1 MDKLRHDLLAVVRAA
16 LTAADAGA
24 LVRAALATADVT
36 SALRAAHAVDVIAV
50 GKAAAAM
57 LAAGAAVPV
66 SLRHVI
72 GAAGETVDLLPPGA
86 RWYTTAHP
94 VPDERS
100 VTAGHD
106 ALAVARAADERD
118 LLVVLLS
125 GGASSLIAFP
135 ADDLT
140 LADKQQA
147 SKRLLELGAEIH
159 ELNTVRKHLS
169 SIKGGWLA
177 AAHPGST
184 LTLALSDVVGDDL
197 SSIGSGPTVADAT
210 TFRDA
215 LAVLDAHGGRD
226 VYPASVVDR
235 LTRGAAG
242 KIAETPK
249 PGDPRL
255 GRSTARVIGGALTAV
270 NGARAAASSLGY
282 AVRVI
287 DRPVTGE
294 ARHAARD
301 LLRMATEVAKSDPA
315 SPTCIL
321 SSGET
326 TVRTTGSGKGGRNQE
341 LVLALARQLDTI
353 GATVLAASVGTD
365 GIDGPTDA
373 AGAIVDSTTLARAE
387 AADIGPP
394 ERYLEDHNS
403 YIFFDELGDLIRT
416 GPTGTNVGDLQVI
429 LVGAG
434 RW

>member
-1 MDKLRHDLLAVVRAA
+1 MNKIRNDLLAIVRAA

-24 LVRAALATADVT
+24 LVRDALATADVSRT
-36 SALRAAHAVDVIAV
+36 LRAARAVDLIAV

-57 LAAGAAVPV
+57 LAAGVTIPVP
-66 SLRHVI
+66 LRHVI
-72 GAAGETVDLLPPGA
+72 GAAGESVDRFPPGA

-100 VTAGHD
+100 VAAADDVLG
-106 ALAVARAADERD
+106 VARAADERD

-125 GGASSLIAFP
+125 GGASSLMALP
-135 ADDLT
+135 AGGVT
-140 LADKQQA
+140 LDDKQQT

-177 AAHPGST
+177 AAHAGST

-197 SSIGSGPTVADAT
+197 SSIGSGPTVGDAT

-215 LAVLDAHGGRD
+215 LAVLDAHGGRE
-226 VYPASVVDR
+226 VYPGSVVDR

-242 KIAETPK
+242 DVAETPK
-249 PGDPRL
+249 PGDQRL
-255 GRSTARVIGGALTAV
+255 RRSTARVIGGAWTAV
-270 NGARAAASSLGY
+270 GGARAAASSLGY
-282 AVRVI
+282 MVHVL

-301 LLRMATEVAKSDPA
+301 LLHTAADVVKSNPA
-315 SPTCIL
+315 SPICIV
-321 SSGET
+321 SAGET

-341 LVLALARQLDTI
+341 LTLALARQLDTI
-353 GATVLAASVGTD
+353 GETVVAASVGTD

-416 GPTGTNVGDLQVI
+416 GPTGTNVGDLQII
-429 LVGAG
+429 LVSQ
-434 RW
+434 

>member
-1 MDKLRHDLLAVVRAA
+1 MERLRKDLLAVVRAA
-16 LTAADAGA
+16 LAAADAGA
-24 LVRAALATADVT
+24 LVREALATTEVI
-36 SALRAAHAVDVIAV
+36 SALRAARAVDLIAV

-57 LAAGAAVPV
+57 LAASADMPVPR
-66 SLRHVI
+66 RHII
-72 GAAGETVDLLPPGA
+72 GAAGDTANLLPPRA
-86 RWYTTAHP
+86 RWHTTAHP

-100 VTAGHD
+100 VAAAHD
-106 ALAVARAADERD
+106 VLAVAQAAGERD

-125 GGASSLIAFP
+125 GGASSLIALP
-135 ADDLT
+135 ADGLT
-140 LADKQQA
+140 LDDKQQT
-147 SKRLLELGAEIH
+147 SRRLLELGAEIH

-169 SIKGGWLA
+169 SIKGGQLA
-177 AAHPGST
+177 AAHAGST

-197 SSIGSGPTVADAT
+197 SSIGSGPTVGDAT

-235 LTRGAAG
+235 LMRGAAG
-242 KIAETPK
+242 DVAETPK
-249 PGDPRL
+249 PGERTL
-255 GRSTARVIGGALTAV
+255 ERSTARVIGGAWTAV
-270 NGARAAASSLGY
+270 DGARAAASSLGY
-282 AVRVI
+282 AVHVLG
-287 DRPVTGE
+287 RPVTGE
-294 ARHAARD
+294 ARLAASE
-301 LLRMATEVAKSDPA
+301 LLRTATAVVKADPA
-315 SPTCIL
+315 SPVCIL

-341 LVLALARQLDTI
+341 LTLALARRLDTI
-353 GATVLAASVGTD
+353 GETVAAASVGTD

-373 AGAIVDSTTLARAE
+373 AGAIADSTTLARAE

-429 LVGAG
+429 LVGS
-434 RW
+434 R